1 MKTRKKEKLP
11 SYFQEVLQ
19 KILFTYDTLFKPYP
33 WQWIWPFSLYSV
45 DKRFW
50 IPPPPP
56 QLSRFNCCMFYFEK
70 LPLDNPGFIP
80 FDLTEACVHVCL
92 RERVCTCERVCLCV
106 CVRKV
111 PAGEWRVE

>member
-11 SYFQEVLQ
+11 GYFQEVLQ
-19 KILFTYDTLFKPYP
+19 KILSTRFLNLIRGSGFGLSHSTV
-33 WQWIWPFSLYSV
+33 WINAFGS
-45 DKRFW
+45 
-50 IPPPPP
+50 PPK
-56 QLSRFNCCMFYFEK
+56 LSRFNCCMFYFEK

-80 FDLTEACVHVCL
+80 FDLTEACVRVCL

>member
-50 IPPPPP
+50 IPPPPNF
-56 QLSRFNCCMFYFEK
+56 LVLTAVC
-70 LPLDNPGFIP
+70 FILKSYHWIIQVL
-80 FDLTEACVHVCL
+80 FRLT
-92 RERVCTCERVCLCV
+92 
-106 CVRKV
+106 
-111 PAGEWRVE
+111 